1 MSEISPSRRCA
12 ERVKNLISFFF
23 SFFSRSPA
31 APGALGDAVI
41 RL

>member
-1 MSEISPSRRCA
+1 MSEISPFRRCA

-23 SFFSRSPA
+23 FFFFALA